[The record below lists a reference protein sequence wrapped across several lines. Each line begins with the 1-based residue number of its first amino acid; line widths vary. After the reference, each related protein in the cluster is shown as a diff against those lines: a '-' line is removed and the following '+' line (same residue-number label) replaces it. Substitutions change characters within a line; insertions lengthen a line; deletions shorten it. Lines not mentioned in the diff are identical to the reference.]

1 MLKKWITFDSIF
13 VSVLNGCFHSPVNR
27 MIEKC
32 FRVVPKTTV
41 KGRRVRLRR
50 LLPGEHTPRVA
61 GDSAQRLP
69 ASWPGRGE
77 PLPRVSLKDTFCP
90 AKVKPNSGWE
100 RAPQQCD
107 NEGAKSEVHGS
118 LAGLTATPTVIL
130 GRIAKVP

>member
-1 MLKKWITFDSIF
+1 
-13 VSVLNGCFHSPVNR
+13 
-27 MIEKC
+27 MIEKR

-50 LLPGEHTPRVA
+50 LLLGEHTPRVA

-77 PLPRVSLKDTFCP
+77 PLLRVSLKDTFCP

-100 RAPQQCD
+100 RAAQQCD
-107 NEGAKSEVHGS
+107 NEGAKSKVHGS
-118 LAGLTATPTVIL
+118 LRA
-130 GRIAKVP
+130 